1 MRGDIRLHR
10 QQAILAAMVL
20 LVGFVFCSP
29 VAAAGDDA
37 PAGQD
42 PILIEY
48 HRYSSKLAE
57 RDPTP
62 LVRLYGSGKL
72 LVHFPHYM
80 KRAGDYQTTLTQEE
94 VDQLMDTLR
103 SAGFVG
109 AEAGETMRRV
119 AFAQAEPLSVHNP
132 FYRSET
138 TFSYVVVHA
147 RTPVVPMTLRNLQ
160 SDARRIGAP
169 ALLSAAAAERQLLA
183 LTARAGLKR
192 TTSSIEPASKPS
204 P

>member
-1 MRGDIRLHR
+1 MRGDTFQER
-10 QQAILAAMVL
+10 QRCA
-20 LVGFVFCSP
+20 
-29 VAAAGDDA
+29 A
-37 PAGQD
+37 PALALLASLACWVSAAWATGPHTDHD

-62 LVRLYGSGKL
+62 LLRLYASGRL

-80 KRAGDYQTTLTQEE
+80 KRAGEYETALAQAELDRL
-94 VDQLMDTLR
+94 LDTLA

-109 AEAGETMRRV
+109 AQAGQTARRV
-119 AFAQAEPLSVHNP
+119 ASAQSQQLSLHNP

-138 TFSYVVVHA
+138 TISHFVVY
-147 RTPVVPMTLRNLQ
+147 TGNPVVPMTLRNLQ
-160 SDARRIGAP
+160 SDARRMGTAI
-169 ALLSAAAAERQLLA
+169 LLSAAAAERQLLA
-183 LTARAGLKR
+183 LTTRAGLKQ
-192 TTSSIEPASKPS
+192 TDASSKHAGRSS